1 MCNLHDHYDPRFF
14 QCSTYQVVDA
24 KTGVSSQVQTGGLLA
39 CDIWQLN
46 QPIGSTQSCPFW
58 IKSWK
63 ADPGLSP
70 QCLFTDYDQEA
81 SWYNVVGQYYEVGEF
96 LQGVSILTLVLY
108 FVTSSDSGSLVVDTL
123 ASNGR
128 HEQNPLQRLLW
139 AAVEGTLYW
148 L

>member
-1 MCNLHDHYDPRFF
+1 MILCL
-14 QCSTYQVVDA
+14 TI
-24 KTGVSSQVQTGGLLA
+24 KTNAFDLI
-39 CDIWQLN
+39 CR
-46 QPIGSTQSCPFW
+46 
-58 IKSWK
+58 
-63 ADPGLSP
+63 
-70 QCLFTDYDQEA
+70 
-81 SWYNVVGQYYEVGEF
+81 YNVVGQYYEVGEF